1 MGASLYV
8 LVAKGDLVFTLKGSG
23 RYERLFEF
31 ADEASEIYRRL
42 AYDLDRLRDGN
53 DAKLERLRLW
63 FQIAILALAVEVALL
78 LVSVGGTLVQSDAEQ
93 ADAASA
99 SASDAWDRTSG
110 DQRRRLRPR
119 QLAAWR

>member
-8 LVAKGDLVFTLKGSG
+8 LVPKGDLVFTLKGSG
-23 RYERLFEF
+23 RYERLL
-31 ADEASEIYRRL
+31 S
-42 AYDLDRLRDGN
+42 LRTTRARSIGGLRTTWTAGMAN